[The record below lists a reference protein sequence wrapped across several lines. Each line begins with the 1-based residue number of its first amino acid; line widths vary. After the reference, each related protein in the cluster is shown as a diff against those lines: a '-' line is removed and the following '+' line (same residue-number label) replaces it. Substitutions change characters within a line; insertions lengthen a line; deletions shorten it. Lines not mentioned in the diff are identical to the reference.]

1 MTSTCEKYVSLVLIQ
16 DTIYLF
22 VVVNEAKGQPSCE
35 HYIIKFK
42 LTSYIV
48 FKYRFLI

>member
-1 MTSTCEKYVSLVLIQ
+1 MFPLFQFKIRYKS
-16 DTIYLF
+16 YLF

-35 HYIIKFK
+35 HYIVKFK

-48 FKYRFLI
+48 FKFRFLF